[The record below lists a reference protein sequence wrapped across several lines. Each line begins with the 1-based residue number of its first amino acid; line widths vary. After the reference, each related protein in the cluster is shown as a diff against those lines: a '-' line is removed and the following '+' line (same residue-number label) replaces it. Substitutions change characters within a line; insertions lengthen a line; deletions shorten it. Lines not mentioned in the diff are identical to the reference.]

1 MARRIEG
8 RDRYDAWR
16 GGSTANEPARRHAS
30 APSPTH
36 TRDRHAPRREKH
48 PRRATRAT
56 DATRPPPRPTRRR
69 RLPSTRAGA
78 RALTGKG
85 TPYG

>member
-36 TRDRHAPRREKH
+36 TRDRHAPPQGEAPAARNQGDGR
-48 PRRATRAT
+48 
-56 DATRPPPRPTRRR
+56 DAPSPAPHTKKAP
-69 RLPSTRAGA
+69 PSTRAGA

-85 TPYG
+85 TPHG